1 MTSVDVVAALPRL
14 RFDLRELAGAV
25 GDLGVFVPIAVAM
38 IVVNGL
44 SATAVMVPAGLLYIV
59 AGYVYRVP
67 VPVQPLKAFG
77 AIAIALHLGPDEI
90 AAGSILMGATFVVL
104 SATGAL
110 DRVARVFPVVLVRAV
125 QLSVGLLFLKIA
137 FGLVSAPPM
146 AFVDHQRP
154 AWYLIGGSLVVVVL
168 AVVFRRY
175 AISLVLVTVAAV
187 SVVVLGP
194 GLPALGPSALHL
206 PHLTVAV
213 FASAALSLALPQIP
227 LTFANSCLGTEE
239 AARSYFGAA
248 ASRVRAGRLAMTLGI
263 ANLAAGAI
271 CGMPVC
277 HGAGGMTAHRA
288 FGARTGGAPIMI
300 GGVLVAVG
308 LGAGAGLGIALG
320 GFPLPILAGLLT
332 VAGFFHLALLRDLRR
347 PGDWAVAVVVGLV
360 GAATNLAVALAGGLL
375 LWWAL
380 VAFRGSRPGRDEP
393 SRLVEPDGK
402 PIST

>member
-1 MTSVDVVAALPRL
+1 VTSVDVVAALPRL

-300 GGVLVAVG
+300 GGVLVAIG

-347 PGDWAVAVVVGLV
+347 PGDWALAVVVGVV

-375 LWWAL
+375 LWRAL
-380 VAFRGSRPGRDEP
+380 VAFRTSRAGREEP